1 MTNTSIYQFVKNKL
15 GTHGVENTKGGLLVL
30 SDKKLFLLFVALER
44 AVRKSS
50 FDAVQSVVLEIEN
63 YLSTIEKR
71 QLMVFAYM
79 YLRFSDLTPSQSEL
93 DEQLPDGRIRKS
105 AVFSRRVTDEEMLI
119 GLWARVKYKQ
129 VGKELLRVVYADP

>member
-1 MTNTSIYQFVKNKL
+1 M
-15 GTHGVENTKGGLLVL
+15 